1 MIQALLVLA
10 AEEAERSETPFY
22 VAGCVF
28 AAWAIFVGVR
38 GLRSES
44 FPASASQGRAISAIS
59 VLLAAICMGLAVYV
73 AN

>member
-22 VAGCVF
+22 VAGVVF
-28 AAWAIFVGVR
+28 AVWAIFIGVS

-44 FPASASQGRAISAIS
+44 FPSSASQGRAISAVS
-59 VLLAAICMGLAVYV
+59 LLLAAVCMGLAVYV
-73 AN
+73 AS

>member
-22 VAGCVF
+22 IAGIVF
-28 AAWAIFVGVR
+28 AVWAIFIGVS

>member
-10 AEEAERSETPFY
+10 AEEGHRSEAPFY
-22 VAGCVF
+22 IAGIVF
-28 AAWAIFVGVR
+28 ACWAIYVGVS

-44 FPASASQGRAISAIS
+44 FGSTASQSRTIIAVS
-59 VLLAAICMGLAVYV
+59 VLLAAACMATAVYV